1 LFTLQHKF
9 NINLNLILCT
19 VIVSFVTYV
28 NIDVISRDG
37 KRGRRE
43 EYDNPGRITDNSEI
57 HYG

>member
-1 LFTLQHKF
+1 LFTLQHKC
-9 NINLNLILCT
+9 NINLNLIICI

-43 EYDNPGRITDNSEI
+43 KCDNPGRITDNSEI

>member
-28 NIDVISRDG
+28 NIDVIRDG
-37 KRGRRE
+37 KRGRRKE
-43 EYDNPGRITDNSEI
+43 CDNPGGKITDNSEI